1 MKTLLWTICLAATI
15 FIAQASAQDEE
26 YRRNYSD
33 SVNCEKNGDY
43 DGAIKYMLAI
53 RTSPTNTYYVNV
65 RLGWL
70 YYSAAKYADA
80 RVAYQNA
87 IRLNATSLEAK
98 IGYVNVLLALGR
110 WDEAEFQCKQV
121 IKTDTNNYYANLKLC
136 YSLRMQKK
144 GASAE
149 KLANEMLALYPSDV
163 SFQVELGFSYLLQ
176 NNNTAAKRVFGD
188 VLMFNPDN
196 YWAKEQMGKL

>member
-1 MKTLLWTICLAATI
+1 MRSILALCLMSVLLCRPAIY
-15 FIAQASAQDEE
+15 AQDEE
-26 YRRNYSD
+26 YRRAYSD

-53 RTSPTNTYYVNV
+53 RSNSSNVYYVNV

-70 YYSAAKYADA
+70 YYTVAKYADA
-80 RVAYQNA
+80 RTAYQSA
-87 IRLNATSLEAK
+87 IRQNANSLEAK
-98 IGYVNVLLALGR
+98 LGYVNTLLALGR
-110 WDEAEFQCKQV
+110 WDEAEFQCRQV
-121 IKTDTNNYYANLKLC
+121 IKTDANNYYANLKLC

-163 SFQVELGFSYLLQ
+163 NFQVELGFSFLLQ
-176 NNNTAAKRVFGD
+176 NNNVAAKRVFGD

-196 YWAKEQMGKL
+196 YWAKEQIGKL